1 MTTIF
6 SNTQCLCVLQRKSQL
21 NRSFTGSQFTHC
33 SLFDFYRPSI
43 ADQVHIGY
51 FSQDRSSQTEV
62 SEIAQLKEMTEV
74 LQNLVRVRFKVKN
87 AGKD

>member
-1 MTTIF
+1 M
-6 SNTQCLCVLQRKSQL
+6 
-21 NRSFTGSQFTHC
+21 FTHC

-87 AGKD
+87 VGKDWEKDSALTSQSTLYNVF

>member
-1 MTTIF
+1 M
-6 SNTQCLCVLQRKSQL
+6 
-21 NRSFTGSQFTHC
+21 FTHC

-87 AGKD
+87 AGKDWEKDIALTSQSTLYNV